1 MLFNLLTNGKYRQEE
16 YVCKLTICMRELNIP
31 TNIRPFVKWP
41 GSKYKILNIILA
53 NLPKGKVLIEPFV
66 GSGAIFL
73 NTNYENYILSDANQD
88 LINLYQTLQQYGD
101 EFIHFCRKFFTA
113 KNNSNSQYYKF
124 RNQFNEK
131 SFKQDLFTRDALF
144 LYLNRHGYNGLCRY
158 NKNNKFNVPFGR
170 YQKPYFPAESMR
182 QFFLKAK
189 RAQFFFRD
197 FTESL
202 IQIPSDNAIV
212 YCDPPYVPLS
222 TTANFTSYQANG
234 FTQNNQRTLAT
245 LAINLSKQGVPV
257 LISNHFTVFTKKIYN
272 KATKLI
278 TFPVRRM
285 ISCKANNRNFVT
297 EMLALFK

>member
-1 MLFNLLTNGKYRQEE
+1 LLTKDNYRQED
-16 YVCKLTICMRELNIP
+16 YVCKLTTYMREQNIP
-31 TNIRPFVKWP
+31 TTIRPFIKWP
-41 GSKYKILNIILA
+41 GNKYKLLNVILA
-53 NLPKGKVLIEPFV
+53 KLPKGKVLIEPFV

-73 NTNYENYILSDANQD
+73 NTNYENYILSDANKD

-101 EFIHFCRKFFTA
+101 EFILFCRTFFTK

-124 RNQFNEK
+124 RNQFNEY
-131 SFKQDLFTRDALF
+131 SFSKDPFTRDALF

-170 YQKPYFPAESMR
+170 YPHPHFPEESMR
-182 QFFLKAK
+182 LFFLKAK

-202 IQIPSDNAIV
+202 THIPSDKAIV

-222 TTANFTSYQANG
+222 TTANFTSYQAGG
-234 FTQNNQRTLAT
+234 FTQNNQCTLANM
-245 LAINLSKQGVPV
+245 AINLSKQGVPV

-272 KATKLI
+272 KATEFI

-285 ISCKANNRNFVT
+285 ISCKAKNRNFVT